1 MVILA
6 GRNPAEAQKSEI
18 HDPDRIFTPHIS
30 IKPAYF
36 TLKLVFSRGNGS
48 QRVGFTPEEPF
59 SSRFLL
65 YLLPFSSYMQK
76 LKIKPLWFQED
87 AGTKILKKCVTR
99 AEK

>member
-18 HDPDRIFTPHIS
+18 HDPDRIFIPPPIT
-30 IKPAYF
+30 IKQAYF
-36 TLKLVFSRGNGS
+36 TLKLGFSRGNGS

-76 LKIKPLWFQED
+76 TENQTALIS
-87 AGTKILKKCVTR
+87 GR
-99 AEK
+99 RGN

>member
-1 MVILA
+1 MSFLA
-6 GRNPAEAQKSEI
+6 GQNPAEALKSEI

-48 QRVGFTPEEPF
+48 QRVAFTPEEPF
-59 SSRFLL
+59 LSRFLL

-76 LKIKPLWFQED
+76 NWKSNRFDFMKTRELKY
-87 AGTKILKKCVTR
+87 
-99 AEK
+99 